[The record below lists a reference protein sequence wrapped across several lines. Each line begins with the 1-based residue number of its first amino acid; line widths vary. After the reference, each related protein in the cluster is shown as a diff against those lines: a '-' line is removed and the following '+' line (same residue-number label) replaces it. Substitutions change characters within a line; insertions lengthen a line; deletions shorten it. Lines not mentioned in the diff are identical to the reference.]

1 MPLHLPKLTNEL
13 NSARG
18 WGGGGSEPCDEQ
30 ASHPGEHDTLGI
42 LF

>member
-18 WGGGGSEPCDEQ
+18 WGGGSEPCDEQ